1 MSRPYSYATRFV
13 TGVMDPKAEAIT
25 MSLEAV
31 DYPRNRDGSDAFD
44 LLLRQHLPFGDDEE
58 GRLNRA
64 GLHRL
69 VDAWLDGVEFK
80 G

>member
-13 TGVMDPKAEAIT
+13 SGLMDPNAEFIVELLDT
-25 MSLEAV
+25 MDHGRE
-31 DYPRNRDGSDAFD
+31 GHD
-44 LLLRQHLPFGDDEE
+44 LLLRQHAPFPDTQE

-64 GLHRL
+64 ALHRL

-80 G
+80 

>member
-13 TGVMDPKAEAIT
+13 TGVMDPNAKVIS

-31 DYPRNRDGSDAFD
+31 DYPRDGQWFD

-58 GRLNRA
+58 GRLNCE

-69 VDAWLDGVEFK
+69 IDAWLDGVEFK

>member
-13 TGVMDPKAEAIT
+13 TGIMDPEAEVIT
-25 MSLEAV
+25 MSLEAM
-31 DYPRNRDGSDAFD
+31 DYMRNGEPVD

-64 GLHRL
+64 GLHKL
-69 VDAWLDGVEFK
+69 IDAWLDGVEFK

>member
-13 TGVMDPKAEAIT
+13 SGVMDPNAKVIS
-25 MSLEAV
+25 MLLEAV
-31 DYPRNRDGSDAFD
+31 DYPREGHSFD
-44 LLLRQHLPFGDDEE
+44 LLLRQHLPFSDDEE

-64 GLHRL
+64 ALHRL
-69 VDAWLDGVEFK
+69 IDAWLDGVEFK

>member
-31 DYPRNRDGSDAFD
+31 DYGSEPFD

-69 VDAWLDGVEFK
+69 VDAWLDGVEFT